1 MLKLDCIYYL
11 GEKPCKFKRLCDG
24 CNEYRS
30 MGVRILVLKHAAM
43 GDVLRTTPTLHGLKR
58 KFPHSHIT
66 WVTDPSV
73 ADLLRYNSFI
83 DTLLLY
89 DASTLARLAAEE
101 FDVILSLDKEPRVA
115 ALTMTTTAHEK
126 LGMGLSPFGTVYP
139 LNPEAEF
146 YFSLGLSDEL
156 KFFQN
161 KKAYQELVFDA
172 IKLDYQKDDYVL
184 EVPDRFLEFGR
195 KRLESLGVT
204 KRDMVVGLNT
214 GAGGV
219 FANKDWTTEGYV
231 GLIERLSHEKH
242 VRVVL
247 LGGKAE
253 KEKNQEIISK
263 SKGKAIDSGSDNSL
277 LEFSG
282 IVNGC
287 DVMVTG
293 DTLGMHIG
301 IALKKQV
308 LVIFGSTCS
317 QEIELY
323 GRGEKI
329 TPKVDCAPCYRK
341 HCDKEVNCMNTVTV
355 DEIYDAVKR
364 LMARV
369 RK

>member
-1 MLKLDCIYYL
+1 MIKLDCIYYL

-24 CNEYRS
+24 CEDYRP

-43 GDVLRTTPTLHGLKR
+43 GDVLRTTPILHGLKR
-58 KFPHSHIT
+58 KYPHSHIT

-89 DASTLARLAAEE
+89 DASTLARLAVEE
-101 FDVILSLDKEPRVA
+101 FDVIISLDKEPRVA
-115 ALTMTTTAHEK
+115 ALAMTTTAHER
-126 LGMGLSPFGTVYP
+126 LGVGLSPFGTVYP
-139 LNPEAEF
+139 LNPEAEY

-161 KKAYQELVFDA
+161 RKAYQELIFEA
-172 IKLDYQKDDYVL
+172 LKLEYHNDDYVL
-184 EVPDRFLEFGR
+184 EVPERFLESGR
-195 KRLESLGVT
+195 KKLESLGVS
-204 KRDMVVGLNT
+204 KRDVVIGLNT

-231 GLIERLSHEKH
+231 SLIERLSHEKH
-242 VRVVL
+242 LKVVL

-253 KEKNQEIISK
+253 REKNQDILSR
-263 SKGKAIDSGSDNSL
+263 SKGKALDTGSDNSL

-287 DVMVTG
+287 DVIVTG
-293 DTLGMHIG
+293 DTLGMHIA
-301 IALKKQV
+301 IAMKKQV
-308 LVIFGSTCS
+308 LAIFGSTCS
-317 QEIELY
+317 QEIGLY

-329 TPKVDCAPCYRK
+329 TPKVDCAPCYKRV
-341 HCDKEVNCMNTVTV
+341 CEKEVTCMTATTV
-355 DEIYDAVKR
+355 DEVYDAVKR

-369 RK
+369 HK